1 MATRKTRAAPITEA
15 PTETKVI
22 AYKGFNPDWT
32 CNPNGVAFQYEVGKT
47 YTHDGKVEACAS
59 GFHACEMP
67 LDVWNYY
74 KPNSSKFAVVE
85 AAGKIAR
92 HDGKDSKIA
101 SATITVQAEIKL
113 PDLIKRAVQWVLDRA
128 RSNTA
133 TGDYGHAAATGHS
146 GHAAATGRSGHAA
159 ATGYSGHAAATGY
172 SGHAAATGDY
182 GHAAAT
188 GDSGHAA
195 ATGNSSH
202 AAATGNSGHAA
213 ATGNYGHAAATGHS
227 GHAAAT
233 GYSSHAAATGYSSH
247 AAATGDYG
255 HAAATGNY
263 GHAAATGRSGHAAAT
278 GGYGC
283 AFAGFGGRAK
293 ASINGSFAIAWRDES
308 TDRARLIVGTPG
320 ENGIKPD
327 TFYRVVDGALV
338 EE

>member
-128 RSNTA
+128 RSNTE
-133 TGDYGHAAATGHS
+133 
-146 GHAAATGRSGHAA
+146 
-159 ATGYSGHAAATGY
+159 TGYSGHAAATGH
-172 SGHAAATGDY
+172 SG
-182 GHAAAT
+182 
-188 GDSGHAA
+188 
-195 ATGNSSH
+195 H

-213 ATGNYGHAAATGHS
+213 ATGNY
-227 GHAAAT
+227 
-233 GYSSHAAATGYSSH
+233 
-247 AAATGDYG
+247 
-255 HAAATGNY
+255 
-263 GHAAATGRSGHAAAT
+263 GHAAAT